1 MSLQD
6 TQNFQTTVGDETQF
20 LPFHFKEYLR
30 IVWKGRYYIILAI
43 LLFGAGAFVWS
54 KLQIPIYEATAT
66 ISIDVSPPQI
76 SPNQVYG
83 TNYWF
88 EINYYMAEQ
97 VRVLQSYR
105 LAQKIV
111 TIFKNDPTFPFNNS
125 KDPAKAFRS
134 IIRVNRQEDSNIL
147 NIKIRGTDPQKVAL
161 WVNTL
166 VDEYS
171 KLNIQDNLEKSKKI
185 LQVINEQLQ
194 PIYEKLG
201 ESERQLTQFQ
211 ASQDIYILNDTNK
224 NVVTEQIEKLNKEY
238 SDAKV
243 ERIDI
248 ESKIKALND
257 LRFGKASLESFPE
270 IYMND
275 AIKKINASRVD
286 LELQLQELKKQYKE
300 EHPKVK
306 AINQQLENLKVS
318 LKKEIS
324 ALVASLETEYKIK
337 KTREEE
343 LYRNIQLLKDEAL
356 KGSKASLELEKIKEN
371 YQQNKMFYEDLLR
384 RSKEMELSSSVSIN
398 RIRPIDPAIVPT
410 SPISPKTKQN
420 TVVGMLM
427 GILLGVSFVF
437 FLDYLDSSIK
447 LPSDVEKHLNQ
458 SVLTVVPR
466 YSPDK
471 IKVLKE
477 FYQSLRTAVMFAKK
491 SEENQIILITSTGPS
506 EGKTTTCYNLAKVLA
521 SAGDSVVIVDSDF
534 RRPAIHKIFGLQN
547 QIGITSFFLGKSLE
561 EIIQP
566 TTIQNLYVIPTGP
579 LPPNPPEFITR
590 KSFEN
595 LLKILKEKYNYVI
608 LDSPPVLSVTD
619 PILLSVLTDMTIL
632 VIRYNEIDRKLI
644 KQCLNSLQKSGA
656 NVIGTIIND
665 VDFERDTTYS
675 YYHYYY
681 YYKGYDEDA
690 LKEKGFSSKDLK
702 KKKKRIIG

>member
-1 MSLQD
+1 MSEDFISNQR
-6 TQNFQTTVGDETQF
+6 VIEGEETQVF
-20 LPFHFKEYLR
+20 SLHFKDYLR
-30 IVWKGRYYIILAI
+30 VLWKGRYYILLSI

-54 KLQIPIYEATAT
+54 KLQVPIYEATAT
-66 ISIDVSPPQI
+66 ISIDVTPPQI
-76 SPNQVYG
+76 SQSQVYPA
-83 TNYWF
+83 NYWF

-97 VRVLQSYR
+97 IRVLQSYR
-105 LAQKIV
+105 LAQKV
-111 TIFKNDPTFPFNNS
+111 VSYFANDPTFPFNNAR
-125 KDPAKAFRS
+125 DPAKAFSTS
-134 IIRVNRQEDSNIL
+134 IKVDRQEDSNIL
-147 NIKIRGTDPQKVAL
+147 NIKMRGTDPEKVTL

-194 PIYEKLG
+194 PIYSKLN
-201 ESERQLTQFQ
+201 ESEKQLTQFQ
-211 ASQDIYILNDTNK
+211 ASQDIYILNDTTK

-238 SDAKV
+238 ADAKV
-243 ERIDI
+243 ERIEI
-248 ESKIKALND
+248 ESKIRALSD
-257 LRFGKASLESFPE
+257 LRYGKASLDAFPE
-270 IYMND
+270 AYMND
-275 AIKKINASRVD
+275 AIRKINTTRIE
-286 LELQLQELKKQYKE
+286 LELQLQELKKQYKA

-306 AINQQLENLKVS
+306 AINQQLDDLKMS

-324 ALVASLETEYKIK
+324 TLISSLETEYKIK
-337 KTREEE
+337 KSREEE

-356 KGSKASLELEKIKEN
+356 KGSRATLELEKIKEN

-398 RIRPIDPAIVPT
+398 RIRPIDPAIKPQ
-410 SPISPKTKQN
+410 SPISPKTRQN
-420 TVVGMLM
+420 TMV
-427 GILLGVSFVF
+427 GILLGIFLGVGFVF

-447 LPSDVEKHLNQ
+447 LPSDVEKYLGQ

-477 FYQSLRTAVMFAKK
+477 FYQSLRTAVMFARQ
-491 SEENQIILITSTGPS
+491 SEENQIVLITSTGPS

-521 SAGDSVVIVDSDF
+521 SAGDSVLMIDCDF
-534 RRPAIHKIFGLQN
+534 RRPAIHKTFNMQN
-547 QIGITSFFLGKSLE
+547 NVGITSFFLGKKE
-561 EIIQP
+561 GEIIQVS
-566 TTIQNLYVIPTGP
+566 NLPNLSVITTGP

-590 KSFEN
+590 KSFGE
-595 LLKILKEKYNYVI
+595 LLKNLKQKYNWI
-608 LDSPPVLSVTD
+608 IIDSPPVLSVTD
-619 PILLSVLTDMTIL
+619 PILLSVLADMTIL

-644 KQCLNSLQKSGA
+644 KQCLVSLQRSGA
-656 NVIGTIIND
+656 KVIGTVIND

-681 YYKGYDEDA
+681 YYKGYDDEI
-690 LKEKGFSSKDLK
+690 LKERGFSKEIK
-702 KKKKRIIG
+702 KKKKIIG

>member
-1 MSLQD
+1 MDDLKSQSFPIPEGIDLQ
-6 TQNFQTTVGDETQF
+6 TSS
-20 LPFHFKEYLR
+20 FHFKDYLR
-30 IVWKGRYYIILAI
+30 TLWKGRYYIFLSILI
-43 LLFGAGAFVWS
+43 FGVGAFVWS
-54 KLQIPIYEATAT
+54 KLQVPVYEAVAT
-66 ISIDVSPPQI
+66 ISIDVTPPQI
-76 SPNQVYG
+76 SQNQVYPV
-83 TNYWF
+83 NYWF

-97 VRVLQSYR
+97 IRVLQSYR
-105 LAQKIV
+105 LAQKV
-111 TIFKNDPTFPFNNS
+111 VSIFSKDPTFPFNGAP
-125 KDPAKAFRS
+125 DPAKAFSNS
-134 IIRVNRQEDSNIL
+134 IKVEKQEDSNIL
-147 NIKIRGTDPQKVAL
+147 NIKMRGTDPQKVAL

-194 PIYEKLG
+194 PIYNKLG
-201 ESERQLTQFQ
+201 ESENQLTKFQ

-224 NVVTEQIEKLNKEY
+224 NVITEQIEKLNKEY
-238 SDAKV
+238 ADAKV
-243 ERIDI
+243 ERIEI

-257 LRFGKASLESFPE
+257 LKYGKASLDAFPE
-270 IYMND
+270 AYMND
-275 AIKKINASRVD
+275 SIKKLNTTRVD
-286 LELQLQELKKQYKE
+286 LELQLQDLKKQYKQ

-306 AINQQLENLKVS
+306 AVVQQLDDLKLN
-318 LKKEIS
+318 LKKEVSTLIS
-324 ALVASLETEYKIK
+324 SLETEYKIK
-337 KTREEE
+337 KSREDE
-343 LYRNIQLLKDEAL
+343 LLRNIQLLKDEAV
-356 KGSKASLELEKIKEN
+356 KGSKASLEFEKIKEN

-398 RIRPIDPAIVPT
+398 RIRPIDPAIPPSSPT
-410 SPISPKTKQN
+410 SPKTRQN
-420 TVVGMLM
+420 TVVG
-427 GILLGVSFVF
+427 ILLGIFLGISFVF

-447 LPSDVEKHLNQ
+447 LPSDVEKYLEQ

-477 FYQSLRTAVMFAKK
+477 FYQSLRTAVMFARKA
-491 SEENQIILITSTGPS
+491 EENQIVLVTSTGPS
-506 EGKTTTCYNLAKVLA
+506 EGKTTTCFNLAKVLA
-521 SAGDSVVIVDSDF
+521 SAGDSVLLIDSDF
-534 RRPAIHKIFGLQN
+534 RRPAIHKTFNLQN
-547 QIGITSFFLGKSLE
+547 YVGVTSFFLGKKEE

-566 TTIQNLYVIPTGP
+566 TNIPNLYVIPTGP

-590 KSFEN
+590 KSFEE
-595 LLKILKEKYNYVI
+595 LLKNLKTKYNWII

-619 PILLSVLTDMTIL
+619 PILLSVLADMTII

-644 KQCLNSLQKSGA
+644 KQCINSLQKSGA

-681 YYKGYDEDA
+681 YYKGYDEEA
-690 LKEKGFSSKDLK
+690 LKEKGFSKSV
-702 KKKKRIIG
+702 KKKRKIIG

>member
-1 MSLQD
+1 MDDLKSQSFPIPEGIDLQ
-6 TQNFQTTVGDETQF
+6 TSS
-20 LPFHFKEYLR
+20 FHFKDYLR
-30 IVWKGRYYIILAI
+30 TLWKGRYYIFLSILI
-43 LLFGAGAFVWS
+43 FGVGAFVWS
-54 KLQIPIYEATAT
+54 KLQVPVYEAVAT
-66 ISIDVSPPQI
+66 ISIDVTPPQI
-76 SPNQVYG
+76 SQNQVYPV
-83 TNYWF
+83 NYWF

-97 VRVLQSYR
+97 IRVLQSYR
-105 LAQKIV
+105 LAQKV
-111 TIFKNDPTFPFNNS
+111 VSIFSKDPTFPFNGAP
-125 KDPAKAFRS
+125 DPAKAFSNS
-134 IIRVNRQEDSNIL
+134 IKVEKQEDSNIL
-147 NIKIRGTDPQKVAL
+147 NIKMRGTDPQKVAL

-194 PIYEKLG
+194 PIYNKLG
-201 ESERQLTQFQ
+201 ESENQLTKFQ

-224 NVVTEQIEKLNKEY
+224 NVITEQIEKLNKEY
-238 SDAKV
+238 ADAKV
-243 ERIDI
+243 ERIEI

-257 LRFGKASLESFPE
+257 LKYGKASLDAFPE
-270 IYMND
+270 AYMND
-275 AIKKINASRVD
+275 SIKKLNTTRVD
-286 LELQLQELKKQYKE
+286 LELQLQDLKKQYKQ

-306 AINQQLENLKVS
+306 AVVQQLDDLKLN
-318 LKKEIS
+318 LKKEVSTLIS
-324 ALVASLETEYKIK
+324 SLETEYKIK
-337 KTREEE
+337 KSREDE
-343 LYRNIQLLKDEAL
+343 LLRNIQLLKDEAV
-356 KGSKASLELEKIKEN
+356 KGSKASLEFEKIKEN

-398 RIRPIDPAIVPT
+398 RIRPIDPAIPPSSPT
-410 SPISPKTKQN
+410 SPKTRQN
-420 TVVGMLM
+420 TVVG
-427 GILLGVSFVF
+427 ILLGIFLGISFVF

-447 LPSDVEKHLNQ
+447 LPSDVEKYLEQ

-477 FYQSLRTAVMFAKK
+477 FYQSLRTAVMFARKA
-491 SEENQIILITSTGPS
+491 EENQIVLVTSTGPS
-506 EGKTTTCYNLAKVLA
+506 EGKTTTCFNLAKVLA
-521 SAGDSVVIVDSDF
+521 SAGDSVLLIDSDF
-534 RRPAIHKIFGLQN
+534 RRPAVHKTFNLQN
-547 QIGITSFFLGKSLE
+547 YVGVTSFFLGKKEE

-566 TTIQNLYVIPTGP
+566 TNIPNLYVIPTGP

-590 KSFEN
+590 KSFEE
-595 LLKILKEKYNYVI
+595 LLKNLKTKYNWII

-619 PILLSVLTDMTIL
+619 PILLSVLADMTII

-644 KQCLNSLQKSGA
+644 KQCINSLQKSGA

-681 YYKGYDEDA
+681 YYKGYDEEA
-690 LKEKGFSSKDLK
+690 LKEKGFSKSV
-702 KKKKRIIG
+702 KKKRKIIG

>member
-1 MSLQD
+1 MSEELINQKTLEEVD
-6 TQNFQTTVGDETQF
+6 SQIVT
-20 LPFHFKEYLR
+20 LHFKDYIR
-30 IVWKGRYYIILAI
+30 ILWKGRYYILLSI

-54 KLQIPIYEATAT
+54 KMQVPIYEATAT
-66 ISIDVSPPQI
+66 ISIDVTPPQI
-76 SPNQVYG
+76 SQSQVYPV
-83 TNYWF
+83 NYWF

-97 VRVLQSYR
+97 IRVLQSYR
-105 LAQKIV
+105 LAQRVVSYFAK
-111 TIFKNDPTFPFNNS
+111 DPTFPFNNS
-125 KDPAKAFRS
+125 RDPAKSFSSS
-134 IIRVNRQEDSNIL
+134 IKVDRQEDSNIL
-147 NIKIRGTDPQKVAL
+147 NIKMRGTDPEKVVL

-194 PIYEKLG
+194 PIYSKLN
-201 ESERQLTQFQ
+201 ESEKQLTQFQ

-238 SDAKV
+238 ADAKV
-243 ERIDI
+243 ERIEI
-248 ESKIKALND
+248 ESKIRALSD
-257 LRFGKASLESFPE
+257 LRYGKASLDAFPE
-270 IYMND
+270 AYMND
-275 AIKKINASRVD
+275 AIKKINTTRIE
-286 LELQLQELKKQYKE
+286 LELQLQELKKQYKS
-300 EHPKVK
+300 EHPKIK
-306 AINQQLENLKVS
+306 ALNQQLDDLKMS

-324 ALVASLETEYKIK
+324 TLISSLETEYKIK
-337 KTREEE
+337 KSREDE

-398 RIRPIDPAIVPT
+398 RIRPIDPAIKPQ
-410 SPISPKTKQN
+410 SPISPKTRQN
-420 TVVGMLM
+420 TMV
-427 GILLGVSFVF
+427 GILLGIFLGVGFVF

-447 LPSDVEKHLNQ
+447 LPSDVEKYLGQ

-466 YSPDK
+466 YAPDK

-477 FYQSLRTAVMFAKK
+477 FYQSLRTAVIFARH
-491 SEENQIILITSTGPS
+491 SEENQIILVTSTGPS

-521 SAGDSVVIVDSDF
+521 SAGDSVLLIDCDF
-534 RRPAIHKIFGLQN
+534 RRPSTHKIFNIQN
-547 QIGITSFFLGKSLE
+547 NVGITSFFLGKKEE
-561 EIIQP
+561 EIVQVSSIS
-566 TTIQNLYVIPTGP
+566 NLNVITTGP

-590 KSFEN
+590 KSFGE
-595 LLKILKEKYNYVI
+595 LLKNLRQKYNWI
-608 LDSPPVLSVTD
+608 IIDSPPVLSVTD
-619 PILLSVLTDMTIL
+619 PILLSVLADMTIL

-656 NVIGTIIND
+656 KIVGTVIND

-681 YYKGYDEDA
+681 YYKGYDEDV
-690 LKEKGFSSKDLK
+690 LKERGFSKEIK
-702 KKKKRIIG
+702 KKKKIIG